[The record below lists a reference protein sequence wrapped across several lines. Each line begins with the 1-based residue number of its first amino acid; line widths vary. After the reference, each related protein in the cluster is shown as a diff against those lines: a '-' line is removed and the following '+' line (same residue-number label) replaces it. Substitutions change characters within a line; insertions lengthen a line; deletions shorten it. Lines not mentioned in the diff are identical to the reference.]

1 MIDFF
6 LAKHHIS
13 RTNGC
18 RKKSKVK
25 GRNFQFSMI
34 SELGVSAL
42 VFFRM
47 SILNVG
53 SKLHIVLLS
62 EYLDEPVIP

>member
-13 RTNGC
+13 RT
-18 RKKSKVK
+18 K
-25 GRNFQFSMI
+25 GSGNHT
-34 SELGVSAL
+34 ELGVSAL

>member
-25 GRNFQFSMI
+25 GRNSQFSMI
-34 SELGVSAL
+34 S
-42 VFFRM
+42 
-47 SILNVG
+47 
-53 SKLHIVLLS
+53 
-62 EYLDEPVIP
+62 

>member
-18 RKKSKVK
+18 RKKTRAETPSSVC
-25 GRNFQFSMI
+25 FP
-34 SELGVSAL
+34 ELGVSAL

-47 SILNVG
+47 SILNVE

>member
-13 RTNGC
+13 RTNVC
-18 RKKSKVK
+18 RKKTRAETPSS
-25 GRNFQFSMI
+25 GNHT
-34 SELGVSAL
+34 ELGVSAL

-47 SILNVG
+47 RILNVG
-53 SKLHIVLLS
+53 FKLHIVLLS